1 MRLAAPASTAAM
13 PMTRSEP
20 CWNPAVP
27 PPPVAG
33 AAVGAG
39 LAVGLGETEGDGLGE
54 VVGDGDGLVVG
65 LGLELGLGLVLGEL
79 LREPDPVADVL
90 AEDEAE
96 GDVVGSAPDE
106 GDPEHAER
114 VTEASTATIPQQ
126 TAASLTLDLLP
137 ATVLRTFMEP
147 PHASGR
153 KRRGP

>member
-1 MRLAAPASTAAM
+1 M
-13 PMTRSEP
+13 PMTRSEA

-39 LAVGLGETEGDGLGE
+39 LAVGLGLAEGDGLG
-54 VVGDGDGLVVG
+54 VVEREGLVVGLG
-65 LGLELGLGLVLGEL
+65 LGLELGLGLGLGLVLGE
-79 LREPDPVADVL
+79 VL
-90 AEDEAE
+90 AELDPLADEPVEDDDE
-96 GDVVGSAPDE
+96 GVGSAPE
-106 GDPEHAER
+106 VGVPEHAAMAREASR
-114 VTEASTATIPQQ
+114 VTMPQP
-126 TAASLTLDLLP
+126 TAASLVLDPVP

>member
-1 MRLAAPASTAAM
+1 M
-13 PMTRSEP
+13 PMTRSEA

-39 LAVGLGETEGDGLGE
+39 LAVGLGLAEGDGLG
-54 VVGDGDGLVVG
+54 VVEREGLVVGLG
-65 LGLELGLGLVLGEL
+65 LGLELGLGLGLVLGE
-79 LREPDPVADVL
+79 VL
-90 AEDEAE
+90 AELDPLADEPVEDDDE
-96 GDVVGSAPDE
+96 GVGSAPE
-106 GDPEHAER
+106 VGVPEHAAMAREASR
-114 VTEASTATIPQQ
+114 VTMPQP
-126 TAASLTLDLLP
+126 TAASLVLDPVP

>member
-1 MRLAAPASTAAM
+1 M
-13 PMTRSEP
+13 PMTSSEA

-39 LAVGLGETEGDGLGE
+39 LAVGLGETVGDGLGE
-54 VVGDGDGLVVG
+54 GDGLVLG
-65 LGLELGLGLVLGEL
+65 LGLELGLALVLGEPL
-79 LREPDPVADVL
+79 GEPVADEPV
-90 AEDEAE
+90 EDDDE
-96 GDVVGSAPDE
+96 GVGSAPDV
-106 GDPEHAER
+106 GLPEHAAI
-114 VTEASTATIPQQ
+114 VTEAHAITIPQP
-126 TAASLTLDLLP
+126 TAASLALSLVP

>member
-1 MRLAAPASTAAM
+1 M
-13 PMTRSEP
+13 PMTRSEA

-39 LAVGLGETEGDGLGE
+39 LAVGLGVTEGDGLG
-54 VVGDGDGLVVG
+54 VVVVDGEGEGLV
-65 LGLELGLGLVLGEL
+65 LLLGLGLALALGEL
-79 LREPDPVADVL
+79 LGETDDVADAP
-90 AEDEAE
+90 AEDEGE
-96 GDVVGSAPDE
+96 VVGSAPED
-106 GDPEHAER
+106 GDPEHAESI
-114 VTEASTATIPQQ
+114 TEPSTIKMPQL
-126 TAASLTLDLLP
+126 TAVSLALNLGP

>member
-33 AAVGAG
+33 AAVGPG
-39 LAVGLGETEGDGLGE
+39 LAVGLGETVGDGLGD
-54 VVGDGDGLVVG
+54 VVGDGDGDGLVVG
-65 LGLELGLGLVLGEL
+65 LGLELGLELGLVLGEP
-79 LREPDPVADVL
+79 EPVADVL
-90 AEDEAE
+90 AEDDTD

-114 VTEASTATIPQQ
+114 VTEASTATMPQQ

>member
-33 AAVGAG
+33 AALGAGLAVAEGDTPCAVLGEGDG
-39 LAVGLGETEGDGLGE
+39 LAVGLG
-54 VVGDGDGLVVG
+54 LVVV
-65 LGLELGLGLVLGEL
+65 LGLGLTLGEPDAVAVAG
-79 LREPDPVADVL
+79 EPAEV
-90 AEDEAE
+90 EDE
-96 GDVVGSAPDE
+96 GVGSAPED
-106 GDPEHAER
+106 GVPEHAAI
-114 VTEASTATIPQQ
+114 VTEASAITIPQP
-126 TAASLTLDLLP
+126 TAASLALSLVP

>member
-1 MRLAAPASTAAM
+1 M
-13 PMTRSEP
+13 PMTRSEA

-39 LAVGLGETEGDGLGE
+39 LAVGLGLAEGDGLG
-54 VVGDGDGLVVG
+54 VVEREGLVVGLGLGLG
-65 LGLELGLGLVLGEL
+65 LGLELGLGLVLGE
-79 LREPDPVADVL
+79 VL
-90 AEDEAE
+90 AELDPLADEPVEDDDE
-96 GDVVGSAPDE
+96 GVGSAPE
-106 GDPEHAER
+106 VGVPEHAAMAREASR
-114 VTEASTATIPQQ
+114 VTMPQP
-126 TAASLTLDLLP
+126 TAASLVLDPVP

>member
-1 MRLAAPASTAAM
+1 M
-13 PMTRSEP
+13 PMTRSEA

-39 LAVGLGETEGDGLGE
+39 LAVGLGLAEGDGLG
-54 VVGDGDGLVVG
+54 VVEREGLVVGLG
-65 LGLELGLGLVLGEL
+65 LGLELGLGLVLGE
-79 LREPDPVADVL
+79 VL
-90 AEDEAE
+90 AELGPLADEPVEDDDE
-96 GDVVGSAPDE
+96 GVGSAPE
-106 GDPEHAER
+106 VGVPEHAAMAREASR
-114 VTEASTATIPQQ
+114 VTMPQP
-126 TAASLTLDLLP
+126 TAASLVLDPVP

>member
-1 MRLAAPASTAAM
+1 M
-13 PMTRSEP
+13 PMTSSEA

-39 LAVGLGETEGDGLGE
+39 LAVGLGETVGDGLGDA
-54 VVGDGDGLVVG
+54 VGEGDGLVVG
-65 LGLELGLGLVLGEL
+65 LGLELGLVLGEL
-79 LREPDPVADVL
+79 LGEPDPVADAP
-90 AEDEAE
+90 AEDEAGAE
-96 GDVVGSAPDE
+96 VVGSAPDE

-114 VTEASTATIPQQ
+114 VMEASTVTMPQQ
-126 TAASLTLDLLP
+126 TPASLRLDLLP

>member
-1 MRLAAPASTAAM
+1 M
-13 PMTRSEP
+13 PMTRSEA

-39 LAVGLGETEGDGLGE
+39 LAVGLGLAEGDGLG
-54 VVGDGDGLVVG
+54 VVEREGLVVGLG
-65 LGLELGLGLVLGEL
+65 LGLELGLGLVLGE
-79 LREPDPVADVL
+79 VL
-90 AEDEAE
+90 AELGPLADEPVEDDDE
-96 GDVVGSAPDE
+96 GVGSAPED
-106 GDPEHAER
+106 GVPEHAAMAREASR
-114 VTEASTATIPQQ
+114 VTMPQP
-126 TAASLTLDLLP
+126 TAASLVLDPVP

>member
-1 MRLAAPASTAAM
+1 VSAAAPANTAAM
-13 PMTRSEP
+13 PMTSSEA

-39 LAVGLGETEGDGLGE
+39 LAVGLGEAVGDGLGDVVGEGDGLA
-54 VVGDGDGLVVG
+54 VG
-65 LGLELGLGLVLGEL
+65 LGLELGLPLGDPLGEL
-79 LREPDPVADVL
+79 DPVADVP
-90 AEDEAE
+90 AEDEGAE
-96 GDVVGSAPDE
+96 VVGSAPDD
-106 GDPEHAER
+106 GDPEHAET
-114 VTEASTATIPQQ
+114 VTEASTVTMPQQ
-126 TAASLTLDLLP
+126 TAASLRLDLLP